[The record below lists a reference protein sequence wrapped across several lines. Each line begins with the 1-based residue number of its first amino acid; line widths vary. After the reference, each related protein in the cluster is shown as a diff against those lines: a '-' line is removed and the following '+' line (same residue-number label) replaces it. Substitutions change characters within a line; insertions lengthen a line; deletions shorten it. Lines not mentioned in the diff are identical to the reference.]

1 MEHDAPVQ
9 ALKPL
14 PALELA
20 DPSSRLASSPVTPL
34 PTPVRSNSLRVQNQ
48 TSDNRQHGLS
58 STSNHDDAAQRKP
71 RKMLGNYTLSKTLG
85 AGSMGKVK
93 LAIHGVTGHKLAV
106 KIIPRANIQAILE
119 RNKDAEKAKKELER
133 EENREMRTIRE
144 ASIMLL
150 LHHPYIANLE
160 EMMLLEPYYYMLME
174 YVNGG
179 QLLDY
184 IIAHG
189 RLKEKNARRFAR
201 QIVSALDY
209 CHRNSIVHRD
219 LKIENILISRSG
231 NIKIID
237 FGLSNLFSPTSH
249 LSTFCGSLYFAAPEL
264 LHAKLYTGPEVDVWS
279 FGIVLYV
286 LVCGKVP
293 FDDQSMPALHAKI
306 KRGVVEYPG
315 YLSTDCKN
323 LLSRML
329 VTNPSH
335 RATVSEIVMHPWM
348 NKGYDAPVNNFLP
361 IRAPLTLPLDMDVI
375 RAMTGFE
382 FGTAEEIKEK
392 LEAIVQSESYQKA
405 AKALMIASNQYQ
417 EHLER
422 QQKQSA
428 INRRMTSSFVIPN
441 DDPQSIPAAY
451 EPLVS
456 IYYLAKEKMERD
468 RNTTEKPGTVY
479 SEWLVAQE
487 RPSLDLP
494 LPIPTEHIPSDIQTT
509 SIPHDNPPPIGRK
522 TSYNALAGFGRRS
535 KPKIRLD
542 DDGNV
547 IGVDPLYVSADEPS
561 GLSKLF
567 GRARKSVD
575 STRSDVSSKDE
586 RKGSGVFR
594 RLSLALNRNSID
606 GKRERGHARV
616 QSAGGILNQ
625 PKPRMASRQTSF
637 ASQLSRSSIPDQ
649 ELPVT
654 NGLPALVSPSVS
666 TPQPSANSKRG
677 SAHLSSALPIKE
689 LGGKFTSLLHRATSI
704 TERRRSRKQSTSS
717 QLSNSLDPISP
728 PATPPK
734 MAEANTRSYQA
745 ATFSSHQRSASYG
758 SARPPR
764 TSSANATISFQKQ
777 KTQPM
782 SPSPPPAASGAADSS
797 IRPVFVKGLFSVAT
811 TSTKEP
817 AVIRADLIRVLEQ
830 LGVKWREGQGRLE
843 CVHIPS
849 IELGRISKKQ
859 LPPLPNGDSA
869 TPPDTPIPVA
879 QVPDMVVRF
888 EINIVKVPWLLGMHG
903 IQFRRVGGHPWQYK
917 NMCSKILS
925 EVKL

>member
-1 MEHDAPVQ
+1 
-9 ALKPL
+9 
-14 PALELA
+14 
-20 DPSSRLASSPVTPL
+20 
-34 PTPVRSNSLRVQNQ
+34 
-48 TSDNRQHGLS
+48 
-58 STSNHDDAAQRKP
+58 
-71 RKMLGNYTLSKTLG
+71 
-85 AGSMGKVK
+85 
-93 LAIHGVTGHKLAV
+93 
-106 KIIPRANIQAILE
+106 
-119 RNKDAEKAKKELER
+119 
-133 EENREMRTIRE
+133 
-144 ASIMLL
+144 
-150 LHHPYIANLE
+150 
-160 EMMLLEPYYYMLME
+160 
-174 YVNGG
+174 
-179 QLLDY
+179 
-184 IIAHG
+184 
-189 RLKEKNARRFAR
+189 
-201 QIVSALDY
+201 
-209 CHRNSIVHRD
+209 
-219 LKIENILISRSG
+219 
-231 NIKIID
+231 
-237 FGLSNLFSPTSH
+237 
-249 LSTFCGSLYFAAPEL
+249 
-264 LHAKLYTGPEVDVWS
+264 
-279 FGIVLYV
+279 
-286 LVCGKVP
+286 
-293 FDDQSMPALHAKI
+293 
-306 KRGVVEYPG
+306 
-315 YLSTDCKN
+315 
-323 LLSRML
+323 ML

-361 IRAPLTLPLDMDVI
+361 SRTPLTLPLDMDVV

-392 LEAIVQSESYQKA
+392 LEAIVNSDSYQKA

-422 QQKQSA
+422 QQKHSA

-468 RNTTEKPGTVY
+468 RNSTEKPGTVY
-479 SEWLVAQE
+479 SEWLGAQE

-494 LPIPTEHIPSDIQTT
+494 LPIPTEHIPSDPQTT

-522 TSYNALAGFGRRS
+522 TSYNALAGFAKRS

-547 IGVDPLYVSADEPS
+547 IGVEAFNPSVDEPS
-561 GLSKLF
+561 GLSRLF
-567 GRARKSVD
+567 SRARNSVD
-575 STRSDVSSKDE
+575 STRSDISSKDE

-594 RLSLALNRNSID
+594 RLSLALNRSSID
-606 GKRERGHARV
+606 GKREKGHARV
-616 QSAGGILNQ
+616 QSANGILNQ
-625 PKPRMASRQTSF
+625 PKQRMASRQASF
-637 ASQLSRSSIPDQ
+637 ASHLSRSSIPDQ
-649 ELPVT
+649 QSPATNHHHDLPAPVT
-654 NGLPALVSPSVS
+654 PSMS
-666 TPQPSANSKRG
+666 TPQPSASSKRG
-677 SAHLSSALPIKE
+677 STQLSSALPLKD
-689 LGGKFTSLLHRATSI
+689 LGGKFTSLLQRATSI

-734 MAEANTRSYQA
+734 VAETNSRSFQA
-745 ATFSSHQRSASYG
+745 ATFSSHQRSASHG

-764 TSSANATISFQKQ
+764 SSSTNATISFQKQ
-777 KTQPM
+777 KKQPM
-782 SPSPPPAASGAADSS
+782 STSPSPTGSGAADSS

-830 LGVKWREGQGRLE
+830 LGVNWREGQGRLE

-849 IELGRISKKQ
+849 IELGRISEKQ
-859 LPPLPNGDSA
+859 LPPLPKGDTA
-869 TPPDTPIPVA
+869 TAPDTPIPVA

>member
-1 MEHDAPVQ
+1 MEQNAPIQ

-20 DPSSRLASSPVTPL
+20 DPTLHSNIPSSPVTPL
-34 PTPVRSNSLRVQNQ
+34 PIIARSASLSRRNHSAENQQQPLSGRSTPDESL
-48 TSDNRQHGLS
+48 H
-58 STSNHDDAAQRKP
+58 RKP
-71 RKMLGNYTLSKTLG
+71 KKVLGNYTLSKTLG
-85 AGSMGKVK
+85 AGSMGK
-93 LAIHGVTGHKLAV
+93 LAV
-106 KIIPRANIQAILE
+106 KIIPRANIQAIME
-119 RNKDAEKAKKELER
+119 RSKDIEKAKKELER

-150 LHHPYIANLE
+150 LHHPYIVSLE
-160 EMMLLEPYYYMLME
+160 EMMLIEPYYYMLME

-237 FGLSNLFSPTSH
+237 FGLSNLFSPLSH

-329 VTNPSH
+329 VTNPNH

-348 NKGYDAPVNNFLP
+348 NKGYDVPVNNFLP
-361 IRAPLTLPLDMDVI
+361 PRTPLSLPLDMDI
-375 RAMTGFE
+375 IHSMTGFE
-382 FGTAEEIKEK
+382 FGTAEEIKAK
-392 LEAIVQSESYQKA
+392 LEAIVLSESYQKA
-405 AKALMIASNQYQ
+405 AKALMVASEQYQ
-417 EHLER
+417 EHLDR
-422 QQKQSA
+422 QQKHAA

-456 IYYLAKEKMERD
+456 IYYLAKEKLER
-468 RNTTEKPGTVY
+468 
-479 SEWLVAQE
+479 E
-487 RPSLDLP
+487 RSSTPLRKKFSDSQIIERSYDNELPSTSDNIP
-494 LPIPTEHIPSDIQTT
+494 ADSQFTPIPQDQPSTFT
-509 SIPHDNPPPIGRK
+509 RK
-522 TSYNALAGFGRRS
+522 NSNSALANFGRRS

-547 IGVDPLYVSADEPS
+547 IGFDTLNASTEEPS
-561 GLSKLF
+561 GLSRLF
-567 GRARKSVD
+567 SRGRKSID
-575 STRSDVSSKDE
+575 STRSDISAKDE
-586 RKGSGVFR
+586 KKGPGVFR
-594 RLSLALNRNSID
+594 RLSLVLNRNSLD
-606 GKRERGHARV
+606 GKRERGHTRV
-616 QSAGGILNQ
+616 Q
-625 PKPRMASRQTSF
+625 T
-637 ASQLSRSSIPDQ
+637 
-649 ELPVT
+649 
-654 NGLPALVSPSVS
+654 
-666 TPQPSANSKRG
+666 
-677 SAHLSSALPIKE
+677 
-689 LGGKFTSLLHRATSI
+689 
-704 TERRRSRKQSTSS
+704 RKQSTSS
-717 QLSNSLDPISP
+717 QLSSSYDPLSP
-728 PATPPK
+728 PPTPPK
-734 MAEANTRSYQA
+734 TAEGTQSYQA
-745 ATFSSHQRSASYG
+745 PTISSHQRSASHGG
-758 SARPPR
+758 SRPPR
-764 TSSANATISFQKQ
+764 TTSVNATVNNHKQ
-777 KTQPM
+777 SSST
-782 SPSPPPAASGAADSS
+782 SPSGHADQS

-817 AVIRADLIRVLEQ
+817 AVIRADLIRVLDQ
-830 LGVKWREGQGRLE
+830 LDVKWREGQGRFE
-843 CVHIPS
+843 CVHMPS
-849 IELGRISKKQ
+849 IEIGKISEKR
-859 LPPLPNGDSA
+859 LPPLPNGDVTA
-869 TPPDTPIPVA
+869 PPEVPIPAA

-925 EVKL
+925 EVRL

>member
-1 MEHDAPVQ
+1 MEQNAPIQ
-9 ALKPL
+9 TLKPL
-14 PALELA
+14 PALEMA
-20 DPSSRLASSPVTPL
+20 DPTLHSTIPSSPATPL
-34 PTPVRSNSLRVQNQ
+34 PITARSVSLSRRNH
-48 TSDNRQHGLS
+48 SADNHQHTLSGS
-58 STSNHDDAAQRKP
+58 STPDESLQRKP
-71 RKMLGNYTLSKTLG
+71 RKVLGNYTLSKTLG

-93 LAIHGVTGHKLAV
+93 LAVHGITGHKLAV
-106 KIIPRANIQAILE
+106 KIIPRANIQAIME
-119 RNKDAEKAKKELER
+119 RSKDIEKAKKELER

-150 LHHPYIANLE
+150 LHHPYIVSLE
-160 EMMLLEPYYYMLME
+160 EMMLIEPYYYMLME

-237 FGLSNLFSPTSH
+237 FGLSNLFSPLSH

-306 KRGVVEYPG
+306 KRGVVDYPG

-335 RATVSEIVMHPWM
+335 RATISEIVMHPWM

-361 IRAPLTLPLDMDVI
+361 LRTPLTLPLDMDVV

-382 FGTAEEIKEK
+382 FGSVEEIKEK
-392 LEAIVQSESYQKA
+392 LEAIVSSESYQKA
-405 AKALMIASNQYQ
+405 ANALMVASEQYQ
-417 EHLER
+417 EHLDR
-422 QQKQSA
+422 QQKHAA

-441 DDPQSIPAAY
+441 DDPQSIPSAY

-456 IYYLAKEKMERD
+456 IYYLAKEKMER
-468 RNTTEKPGTVY
+468 
-479 SEWLVAQE
+479 E
-487 RPSLDLP
+487 RASITPLRKKFSDSQLIERALDNELPS
-494 LPIPTEHIPSDIQTT
+494 TSNHIPGESQFTT
-509 SIPHDNPPPIGRK
+509 IPQDPHPTFTRK
-522 TSYNALAGFGRRS
+522 NSSSALANFGRRS
-535 KPKIRLD
+535 KPKVRLD

-547 IGVDPLYVSADEPS
+547 IGFETINASTDEPS
-561 GLSKLF
+561 GFSRLF
-567 GRARKSVD
+567 SRGRKSVD
-575 STRSDVSSKDE
+575 STRSDISAKDE
-586 RKGSGVFR
+586 KKGTGVFR
-594 RLSLALNRNSID
+594 RLSLALNRNSLD

-616 QSAGGILNQ
+616 QSASGVVPSTSSARG
-625 PKPRMASRQTSF
+625 RMGTRQLSS
-637 ASQLSRSSIPDQ
+637 ASQLSKTSITANQLQQTIPIAPNQDQ
-649 ELPVT
+649 PV
-654 NGLPALVSPSVS
+654 PVSPSIS
-666 TPQPSANSKRG
+666 APQPTASKRASG
-677 SAHLSSALPIKE
+677 QLSGASPIKD
-689 LGGKFTSLLHRATSI
+689 LGGKFTSLLQRATSI
-704 TERRRSRKQSTSS
+704 NDRRRARKQSTSS
-717 QLSNSLDPISP
+717 HLSSSYDPMSP
-728 PATPPK
+728 PPTPPK
-734 MAEANTRSYQA
+734 TSEGTRSYQA
-745 ATFSSHQRSASYG
+745 ATISSHQRSASHG
-758 SARPPR
+758 GARTPR
-764 TSSANATISFQKQ
+764 TSSVNATVNHHSQ
-777 KTQPM
+777 
-782 SPSPPPAASGAADSS
+782 SPTSSSGNADQS

-817 AVIRADLIRVLEQ
+817 AVIRADLIRVLDQ
-830 LGVKWREGQGRLE
+830 LDVKWREGQGRFE
-843 CVHIPS
+843 CVHMPS
-849 IELGRISKKQ
+849 IEIGKISEKR

-869 TPPDTPIPVA
+869 SSPEAPIPAA

>member
-1 MEHDAPVQ
+1 
-9 ALKPL
+9 
-14 PALELA
+14 
-20 DPSSRLASSPVTPL
+20 
-34 PTPVRSNSLRVQNQ
+34 
-48 TSDNRQHGLS
+48 
-58 STSNHDDAAQRKP
+58 
-71 RKMLGNYTLSKTLG
+71 MLGNYTLSKTLG

-93 LAIHGVTGHKLAV
+93 LAVHGVTGHKLAV
-106 KIIPRANIQAILE
+106 KIIPRANIQAIME
-119 RNKDAEKAKKELER
+119 RSKDVEKAKKELER

-150 LHHPYIANLE
+150 LHHPYIVNLE

-237 FGLSNLFSPTSH
+237 FGLSNLFSPLSH

-335 RATVSEIVMHPWM
+335 RATVSEIIMHPWM

-361 IRAPLTLPLDMDVI
+361 TRIPLTLPLDMDVI
-375 RAMTGFE
+375 HTMTGFE
-382 FGTAEEIKEK
+382 FGTVEEIKEK
-392 LEAIVQSESYQKA
+392 LEAIVTSEAYQKA
-405 AKALMIASNQYQ
+405 AKALMVASGQYQ

-422 QQKQSA
+422 QQKHAA

-456 IYYLAKEKMERD
+456 IYYLAREKVERERSASAQLHTKNSD
-468 RNTTEKPGTVY
+468 SSIGY
-479 SEWLVAQE
+479 SKQDNEQ
-487 RPSLDLP
+487 SLASTSDH
-494 LPIPTEHIPSDIQTT
+494 IPTDSQFTP
-509 SIPHDNPPPIGRK
+509 IPHDQPHIARK
-522 TSYNALAGFGRRS
+522 GSISALANFGRRS

-547 IGVDPLYVSADEPS
+547 IGFDTPNGSYDEPS
-561 GLSKLF
+561 GLSRLF
-567 GRARKSVD
+567 SRGRKSID
-575 STRSDVSSKDE
+575 STRSDVSGRDE
-586 RKGSGVFR
+586 KKGTGVFR

-616 QSAGGILNQ
+616 QSASGAVAMNIN
-625 PKPRMASRQTSF
+625 PRERIASRQPSS
-637 ASQLSRSSIPDQ
+637 ASQLSKSSTRPDQ
-649 ELPVT
+649 IPQATVHP
-654 NGLPALVSPSVS
+654 NQDVPIQVSPSVS
-666 TPQPSANSKRG
+666 APQPTASKRG
-677 SAHLSSALPIKE
+677 SAHLHGSLPIKD
-689 LGGKFTSLLHRATSI
+689 LGGKFTSLLQRATSI
-704 TERRRSRKQSTSS
+704 SERRRSRKQSTSS
-717 QLSNSLDPISP
+717 QLSYDQMSP
-728 PATPPK
+728 PPTPPK
-734 MAEANTRSYQA
+734 ASEATRSYQA
-745 ATFSSHQRSASYG
+745 ATIASHQRSASHG
-758 SARPPR
+758 GGRPPR
-764 TSSANATISFQKQ
+764 TSSVHATLNYQKQ
-777 KTQPM
+777 KPP
-782 SPSPPPAASGAADSS
+782 SSSSPPPPTATSGAADQS

-817 AVIRADLIRVLEQ
+817 SVIRADLIRVLEQ
-830 LGVKWREGQGRLE
+830 IGVKWREGQGRLE

-849 IELGRISKKQ
+849 IELGKASEKR
-859 LPPLPNGDSA
+859 LPPLPNGDAA
-869 TPPDTPIPVA
+869 TAPDTPIPVA